1 VPPRLPPAGIQ
12 AVLFDLD
19 GTLADTA
26 PDLAEALNRLRA
38 EHGLE
43 PVAEQRLR
51 RWTSNGTRGML
62 KAGFGIERSDP
73 RYTSLARRYLEIYG
87 EAPFVRTQLF
97 AGLGDALAALE
108 AAGIVWGVVTNKPRY
123 LAEPIIT
130 GLGLARRIACL
141 VGGDCAEAPKP
152 SPAPLLLA
160 CQRASV
166 AAAECVYVGDD
177 LRDIEAG
184 RAAGMRTLAAAWG
197 YLGDGP
203 GIAAWGADAVLEQPA
218 QLAEAVLGEP

>member
-1 VPPRLPPAGIQ
+1 MPLEPPPEGIQ
-12 AVLFDLD
+12 AVLLDLD

-26 PDLAEALNRLRA
+26 PDLADALNLLRA

-43 PVAEQRLR
+43 PMAEQRLR

-73 RYTSLARRYLEIYG
+73 RYAALAARYLEIYG
-87 EAPFVRTQLF
+87 DAPFVRTQMF

-108 AAGIVWGVVTNKPRY
+108 AAGIVWGVVTNKPHR
-123 LAEPIIT
+123 LAEPIIA

-141 VGGDCAEAPKP
+141 VGGDCAGAPKP

-160 CQRASV
+160 CRRASV
-166 AAAECVYVGDD
+166 TAERCVYVGDD

-184 RAAGMRTLAAAWG
+184 RAAGMQTLAAAWG

-203 GIAAWGADAVLEQPA
+203 AIGAWGAHAIVEHPS
-218 QLAEAVLGEP
+218 QLAEAVLGEL